1 MVNGSDYIAKGCQ
14 CNCCNVAIGQC
25 DEFGFRHNAL
35 VPMTHSLE
43 APGGPLKY
51 SLDGHDFAVFGCALT
66 TDQRYVISTSTRY
79 EFRRHPFQLQRA
91 FIGPDGFYL
100 KVI

>member
-1 MVNGSDYIAKGCQ
+1 MSVQ

-66 TDQRYVISTSTRY
+66 TDQRYVISTSTRD
-79 EFRRHPFQLQRA
+79 ELSQLSIPLSVLSLVQMDLA
-91 FIGPDGFYL
+91 L

>member
-1 MVNGSDYIAKGCQ
+1 MSPI
-14 CNCCNVAIGQC
+14 AIGQC

-66 TDQRYVISTSTRY
+66 TDQRYVISTSTRH
-79 EFRRHPFQLQRA
+79 ELRRHPFERA
-91 FIGPDGFYL
+91 RALIGPESRW
-100 KVI
+100 I

>member
-1 MVNGSDYIAKGCQ
+1 MPIM
-14 CNCCNVAIGQC
+14 QC

-51 SLDGHDFAVFGCALT
+51 CLDGHDFAVFGCSLT
-66 TDQRYVISTSTRY
+66 TDQRYVISTSTR
-79 EFRRHPFQLQRA
+79 ELSCIMA
-91 FIGPDGFYL
+91 FSTIYRVTIQADSNLPLTSKQKLRFSMRPM
-100 KVI
+100 

>member
-1 MVNGSDYIAKGCQ
+1 M
-14 CNCCNVAIGQC
+14 
-25 DEFGFRHNAL
+25 HNAL

-51 SLDGHDFAVFGCALT
+51 CLDGHDFAVFGCSLT

-79 EFRRHPFQLQRA
+79 GLLIRSLEDFVAEVNWKLRETRVTSRQGRQTTLSFLCDK
-91 FIGPDGFYL
+91 IL
-100 KVI
+100 